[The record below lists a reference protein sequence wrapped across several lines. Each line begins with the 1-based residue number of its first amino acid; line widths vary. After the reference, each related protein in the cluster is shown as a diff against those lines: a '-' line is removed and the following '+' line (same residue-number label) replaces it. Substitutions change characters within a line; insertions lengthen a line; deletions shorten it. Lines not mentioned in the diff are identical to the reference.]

1 MAQHLTN
8 MEITEISLVDEP
20 ANEDAKVVIVKSKS
34 GPAAD
39 ADRVKKPVPMA
50 KLAGAV
56 IAAIEEMTPQIV
68 EKALAEGF
76 SADPEVAAAAT
87 AIVKETV
94 MDMEAVTKAL
104 EEAEVKLDAL
114 EKRATEAEASSKA
127 KDEIIKAKDEE
138 ISKSKKKM
146 PYKAD
151 AKGDGNDMEPDEDE
165 DDEEVMK
172 SLPDSIRKQLAD
184 GREARE
190 ELAKAKADAEKVE
203 AFEKAKA
210 LNVGDAEK
218 VGGLLLRIKKGTTT
232 PADADELEGV
242 LKVAS
247 KIAAQ
252 SPLFKSIGTS
262 DASEGSPDEVLK
274 SKAEEIQKK
283 SDGKLTYAQAY
294 DRALIENPGVY
305 NEYLAKRR

>member
-39 ADRVKKPVPMA
+39 AGGSKKPVPMA
-50 KLAGAV
+50 KIAGAV

-68 EKALAEGF
+68 EKAMAEGF
-76 SADPEVAAAAT
+76 SADPEVADAAA

-104 EEAEVKLDAL
+104 EEAEAKLDAL
-114 EKRATEAEASSKA
+114 EKRATEAEASVKA
-127 KDEIIKAKDEE
+127 MDDIIKAKDEE
-138 ISKSKKKM
+138 IAKAKKK
-146 PYKAD
+146 PAKAD
-151 AKGDGNDMEPDEDE
+151 AKDDGNDTEPDADE
-165 DDEEVMK
+165 DDAEVMK
-172 SLPDSIRKQLAD
+172 SLPESIRKQLAD

-190 ELAKAKADAEKVE
+190 QLAKAKADAEKAE
-203 AFEKAKA
+203 AIEKAKA

-218 VGGLLLRIKKGTTT
+218 VGGLLLRIKKGLTT
-232 PADADELEGV
+232 PADADEIEGV
-242 LKVAS
+242 LKTAS

-262 DASEGSPDEVLK
+262 DASEGTPDEVLK
-274 SKAEEIQKK
+274 AKAEEIQKK
-283 SDGKLTYAQAY
+283 SDGKMTFAQAY